1 MEKIKKYWFFK
12 KIHKNDKLLA
22 RMTKIK
28 RENTKI
34 TNIRDEVEDITND
47 PVAVRK

>member
-1 MEKIKKYWFFK
+1 
-12 KIHKNDKLLA
+12 
-22 RMTKIK
+22 MTKIK

-34 TNIRDEVEDITND
+34 TNIRDEVEDITID